1 MRACWRLGGTD
12 GLQHLRLRDWTHML
26 GFRGHFTTKS
36 PAYSTT
42 FTALRRARH
51 QHARHDHARQERARR
66 DDAREEARMTM
77 TAEARARRQ
86 PRRAEP
92 RGRRRRPGRPLRRP
106 RRRQEETT
114 LVINHWR
121 YAGRGYTHPS
131 DAIAAAYF
139 AETRRQSRQAARE
152 AAALAT

>member
-1 MRACWRLGGTD
+1 
-12 GLQHLRLRDWTHML
+12 
-26 GFRGHFTTKS
+26 
-36 PAYSTT
+36 
-42 FTALRRARH
+42 
-51 QHARHDHARQERARR
+51 
-66 DDAREEARMTM
+66 MTM
-77 TAEARARRQ
+77 TAEAGPDDTPEEQ
-86 PRRAEP
+86 NPEDDVDDLEDP
-92 RGRRRRPGRPLRRP
+92 YGDPDDDE
-106 RRRQEETT
+106 EETT